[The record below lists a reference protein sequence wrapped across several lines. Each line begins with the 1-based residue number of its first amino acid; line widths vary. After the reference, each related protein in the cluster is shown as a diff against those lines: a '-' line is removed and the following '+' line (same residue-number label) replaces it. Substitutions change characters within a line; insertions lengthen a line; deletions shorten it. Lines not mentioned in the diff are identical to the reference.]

1 MSMTPRELRARAEQ
15 EADELGPEP
24 IESKERLL
32 WLEERRGAV
41 ELLAGL
47 GDWDSALLRRAA
59 LQVANEWADAR
70 ARQLLLDAVTVC

>member
-1 MSMTPRELRARAEQ
+1 MNAADLRERAEQ

-24 IESKERLL
+24 IEFAERLL

-47 GDWDSALLRRAA
+47 GDWDSAMLRRAA
-59 LQVANEWADAR
+59 LQIASEWADAPTT
-70 ARQLLLDAVTVC
+70 QLLLDAAAAC